1 MDDGL
6 KKHILRLDSTILQL
20 QKAIRRKN
28 KMIMRVDKENQFLI
42 NRVNEIKRSK
52 LT

>member
-6 KKHILRLDSTILQL
+6 EKHILRLDSTILQL

-28 KMIMRVDKENQFLI
+28 KMIMRVDKDNQFLI
-42 NRVNEIKRSK
+42 IRVNELEKAK
-52 LT
+52 LN